1 MLVAAFSI
9 ILTIIFFA
17 AAGIHFWWVL
27 GGTYGFK
34 SSIPAHENGDMVF
47 IPKKIESAIVGV
59 GLSAMGFFYILKSHL
74 LDINT
79 PHWLLTYGGLI
90 IPSIFILRAMG
101 EFKYVGF
108 FKKIRSTQ
116 FGQADT
122 RFFSPLCLV
131 MGILGYTILALP

>member
-9 ILTIIFFA
+9 ILIIIFFA
-17 AAGIHFWWVL
+17 AGGIHFWWVL
-27 GGTYGFK
+27 GGTYGFN

-47 IPKKIESAIVGV
+47 IPKKIESAIVGI

-74 LDINT
+74 VDINA
-79 PHWLLTYGGLI
+79 PDWLLTYGGII

-108 FKKIRSTQ
+108 FKKIRNTH
-116 FGQADT
+116 FGKMDT
-122 RFFSPLCLV
+122 KFFSPLCLL
-131 MGILGYTILALP
+131 MGGLGFTVAIF